1 MRNPA
6 YSKPKQK
13 ESAMDHTKETMN
25 QTPQEDNEQMQP
37 EETHEPAVESTG
49 DEQETREDILKS
61 ILEEEL
67 QNKERRIAELESSIR
82 DAEDRLT
89 RKVAEFENFKRR
101 TALEKE
107 KLMKYGAENFILD
120 LLPSVDDLERAISHL
135 SPDDASDFSK
145 GVVMIY
151 ENLMKTLQKSGI
163 TKIEAVGQPF
173 NFEFHSAVSK
183 QPNSEVPPE
192 TVLQEL
198 VGGYMY
204 YDKVL
209 RHSQVIV
216 SDEAE

>member
-1 MRNPA
+1 MRNPS

-13 ESAMDHTKETMN
+13 ESAMDQTKDTMN
-25 QTPQEDNEQMQP
+25 QEEQEHVQP
-37 EETHEPAVESTG
+37 EAAPDAASETA
-49 DEQETREDILKS
+49 ETQDTLARE
-61 ILEEEL
+61 ILEEEIH
-67 QNKERRIAELESSIR
+67 NRDRKIAELESSLR

-107 KLMKYGAENFILD
+107 KLMKYGSENFILD
-120 LLPSVDDLERAISHL
+120 LLPVVDDLERALNHL
-135 SPDDASDFSK
+135 SPEDTGDFSK

-151 ENLMKTLQKSGI
+151 ENMMKTLQRSGI

-183 QPNSEVPPE
+183 QSNNEVPPE

-198 VGGYMY
+198 VAGYMY

>member
-1 MRNPA
+1 MRNPS

-13 ESAMDHTKETMN
+13 ESAMDHTKDTTN
-25 QTPQEDNEQMQP
+25 QMPMEENENLKP
-37 EETHEPAVESTG
+37 EEIIEPAG
-49 DEQETREDILKS
+49 DTAEPQDDIAKG
-61 ILEEEL
+61 IFEEEI
-67 QNKERRIAELESSIR
+67 QNRDRRIAELESSLR

-89 RKVAEFENFKRR
+89 RKVAEFENFRRR

-107 KLMKYGAENFILD
+107 KLMKYGSESFILD
-120 LLPSVDDLERAISHL
+120 LLPVVDDLERAIAHL
-135 SPDDASDFSK
+135 SPEDTGDFSK

-151 ENLMKTLQKSGI
+151 DNMMKTLQRSGI

-198 VGGYMY
+198 VAGYMY
-204 YDKVL
+204 NDKVL